1 MTPAELKAARLRLG
15 FRSRRA
21 LAEEIGVPK
30 QTVDSWE
37 SGRRPIPNLLVKLLD
52 CLGFVVAT
60 ARKRLTYAGLIH
72 PQGS

>member
-1 MTPAELKAARLRLG
+1 MSPIIFSPADLKTVRLRLG

-37 SGRRPIPNLLVKLLD
+37 SGRRPIPNWLPKFLD
-52 CLGFVVAT
+52 CLEQWT
-60 ARKRLTYAGLIH
+60 TR
-72 PQGS
+72 

>member
-1 MTPAELKAARLRLG
+1 MTPDDLKTARLRLG

-37 SGRRPIPNLLVKLLD
+37 SGRRPIPAWVPKFLD
-52 CLGFVVAT
+52 CLGDQIT
-60 ARKRLTYAGLIH
+60 A
-72 PQGS
+72 S